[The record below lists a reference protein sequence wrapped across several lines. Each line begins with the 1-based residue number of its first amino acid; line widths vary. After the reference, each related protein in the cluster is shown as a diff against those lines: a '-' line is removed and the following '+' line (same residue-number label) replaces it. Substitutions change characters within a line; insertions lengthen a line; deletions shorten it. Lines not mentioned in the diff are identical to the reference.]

1 MELMRPENLP
11 IVVSLVPSLAIW
23 AWLWGSRRRDRAAAD
38 AEHGLE
44 RPWPRRTFEDGLLSL
59 CLVFLAPLGV
69 VLLLPGGGG
78 AEGPPSAGR
87 LALISVAQAV
97 VVGCV
102 AWAFRPKPVRRSDG
116 TGSSDETGLETTT
129 SPIRRRDVT
138 GLAVALGWAGLAPCF
153 LVNGLVI
160 VGGLKASDESH
171 PLLRMLAESP
181 GSEFVVLL
189 GVCLAAGVCAPV
201 VEEIQFR
208 HALQGW
214 LSSVWGSRAGLWIV
228 ALLFAGVHY
237 SPGRPDA
244 IPLFPF
250 ALILGWLYARHRS
263 LAANIVCHATFNL
276 LNIAIAV
283 AQNWI
288 GTGPN

>member
-1 MELMRPENLP
+1 M
-11 IVVSLVPSLAIW
+11 
-23 AWLWGSRRRDRAAAD
+23 GSRKRDRAAAD
-38 AEHGLE
+38 TEPGVD
-44 RPWPRRTFEDGLLSL
+44 RPWPRRTWEDGLLLL
-59 CLVFLAPLGV
+59 CLVFLAPLGAV
-69 VLLLPGGGG
+69 VLLQGGSGG
-78 AEGPPSAGR
+78 DGAPSVGR
-87 LALISVAQAV
+87 LALTSVAQAV
-97 VVGCV
+97 AVGCV
-102 AWAFRPKPVRRSDG
+102 AWAFRPKPVRRSEAS
-116 TGSSDETGLETTT
+116 GSEDRAELETTT
-129 SPIRRRDVT
+129 PPMRRRDVT
-138 GLAVALGWAGLAPCF
+138 GWPWRWGGAGLAPCF

-181 GSEFVVLL
+181 GSEFLVLL
-189 GVCLAAGVCAPV
+189 GVCLAAGVCAPL